1 MSIGRK
7 QLLGFGFTC
16 TLLLGSTIASLA
28 NAGKGYQ
35 IECEDAQGRKT
46 QHRVSIGGGMDFSM
60 VTGFCR
66 SSKEYVSFSWSNNEA
81 APISSG
87 SGEDQRVTVPTCPE
101 PIKPIKS
108 MNELTYCPQ
117 DSGEVRGVHLK
128 IRYD

>member
-16 TLLLGSTIASLA
+16 TLLLGSAIASLA
-28 NAGKGYQ
+28 IAGTGYQ
-35 IECEDAQGRKT
+35 IECEDTQGRKT
-46 QHRVSIGGGMDFSM
+46 QHRISIGGGMNFSM
-60 VTGFCR
+60 VTGFCHSR
-66 SSKEYVSFSWSNNEA
+66 KEYVSFSWSNKEA

-108 MNELTYCPQ
+108 TSELTYCPK
-117 DSGEVRGVHLK
+117 DSGEVRGIRLR